1 MSRSRLRRVIASR
14 VLCAAAVALL
24 AGCSAL
30 GARAAPEEDAD
41 ALGMRSNPERYV
53 LVTVDNEPW
62 AMQTRAGAT
71 TRGYDTAVRYRVS
84 SRARATVQELSSS
97 YHLREVRGWPIPAL
111 KVHCVVF
118 ELPGGAERET
128 VLAQLRS
135 EPGVRLAQPLQT
147 FATAS
152 SAADST
158 TGPTANLAATYNDPY
173 LDLQRSLQQMAI
185 PAAHRWSRG
194 RGVRV
199 AVIDTGI
206 DTRHPDLVGRIAE
219 SRNFIDRDQ
228 TSFESDRHGTS
239 VAGLIAALA
248 GNSEGIVGVAPE
260 VKLIALKACWQ
271 LDDASDAAVC
281 NSFTLAQALAAA
293 IDAHANVINLSIAG
307 PSDPL
312 LEQLVSTAD
321 RSGVVVVGAVPPS
334 DNAPAGVALAFPA
347 RASGVIAVDISR
359 PRSSPSRD
367 IPAPGDD
374 IFTLTPAGG
383 YGFASGSS
391 LATAQVSGVVALLL
405 ARQRDLTSEQ
415 VRTLLTAATERMPT
429 PQGELASVNACAAL
443 AAMLSEGPCPG
454 PLLARSKI
462 AQ

>member
-1 MSRSRLRRVIASR
+1 MGPRT
-14 VLCAAAVALL
+14 LCVAAVVLQL
-24 AGCSAL
+24 AGCSSV
-30 GARAAPEEDAD
+30 GARAAEDD
-41 ALGMRSNPERYV
+41 AAPGMRSNPERYI
-53 LVTVDNEPW
+53 LVTVDNEPST
-62 AMQTRAGAT
+62 MQTRAGAT
-71 TRGYDTAVRYRVS
+71 TRGYDTVVRYKVS

-97 YHLREVRGWPIPAL
+97 YRLREVRAWPIPAL

-118 ELPGGAERET
+118 ELPAGAEREA
-128 VLAQLRS
+128 VLARLRG
-135 EPGVRLAQPLQT
+135 EPDVRIAQPLQT

-152 SAADST
+152 SAADSR
-158 TGPTANLAATYNDPY
+158 PSSNAKLATTYNDPY

-185 PAAHRWSRG
+185 PAAHRFSRG

-206 DTRHPDLVGRIAE
+206 DTRHPDLAGRIAA

-228 TSFESDRHGTS
+228 ANFERDRHGTS

-260 VKLIALKACWQ
+260 VKLIVLKACWQ

-293 IDAHANVINLSIAG
+293 IDARANVINLSISG

-312 LEQLVSTAD
+312 LEELVSTAD

-334 DNAPAGVALAFPA
+334 GKAPAGAALAFPA
-347 RASGVIAVDISR
+347 RAAGVIAVDTSR

-374 IFTLTPAGG
+374 IFTLTPEGG
-383 YGFASGSS
+383 YGFASGIS

-405 ARQRDLTSEQ
+405 ARQRDLRSEQ
-415 VRTLLTAATERMPT
+415 VRALLTGATERMPT
-429 PQGELASVNACAAL
+429 PQGEVASLNACAAL
-443 AAMLSEGPCPG
+443 AAMLGEGPCPG
-454 PLLARSKI
+454 PLLARGKV
-462 AQ
+462 ADK